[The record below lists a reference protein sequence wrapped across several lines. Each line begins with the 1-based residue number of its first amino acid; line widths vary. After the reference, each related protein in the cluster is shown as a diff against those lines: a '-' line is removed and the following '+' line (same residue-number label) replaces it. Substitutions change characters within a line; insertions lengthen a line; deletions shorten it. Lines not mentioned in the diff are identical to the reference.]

1 VNASE
6 VPEPVQRGESS
17 VRARGVACV
26 PACIEAPLVYPLRS
40 AETMAVI
47 EHVRDLRGVRAEGT
61 DHLSPFSYVFFWRK
75 ETAQPPLF
83 DGRAAWLELQQALMH
98 SEPKM
103 LQAGA
108 D

>member
-1 VNASE
+1 
-6 VPEPVQRGESS
+6 
-17 VRARGVACV
+17 
-26 PACIEAPLVYPLRS
+26 
-40 AETMAVI
+40 MAVI

-75 ETAQPPLF
+75 ETVGGSVASVPGHVAVDAAQPPLF